1 MLQGLSLQEP
11 DSRSIRSLAV
21 LPSAE
26 PKPKPWRRRLLI
38 ALAAA
43 ALVIGAAVT
52 ARLSDSRPK
61 RAQGATKASVG
72 VSARR
77 SLVAATTPA
86 RRQMPIPVRI
96 SIPAIGVDA
105 PIVRLGLNPDR
116 TIQVPKNFADA
127 GWFQPGPEPGERGA
141 AVIVGH
147 LDSRL
152 GPGVFYRLHELPVGA
167 VIKIKVQDGRTV
179 RFVARSMIRVPKSRF
194 PTKRVYVH
202 TGPPALRLVTCAGKL
217 NWATGHHRDNYIVF
231 ATLER

>member
-1 MLQGLSLQEP
+1 
-11 DSRSIRSLAV
+11 
-21 LPSAE
+21 
-26 PKPKPWRRRLLI
+26 
-38 ALAAA
+38 
-43 ALVIGAAVT
+43 
-52 ARLSDSRPK
+52 
-61 RAQGATKASVG
+61 
-72 VSARR
+72 
-77 SLVAATTPA
+77 
-86 RRQMPIPVRI
+86 MPIPVRI

-116 TIQVPKNFADA
+116 TIQVPKNFAEA

-179 RFVARSMIRVPKSRF
+179 RFIARSMIRVPKSRF
-194 PTKRVYVH
+194 PTTRVYVH

-231 ATLER
+231 ATLAR